1 MVDGRKKESRMDV
14 RSSFERMEVSRDS
27 VGSLKSQRN
36 FTNLIEFHST
46 SY

>member
-1 MVDGRKKESRMDV
+1 MDV

-27 VGSLKSQRN
+27 VGNLKSYIN
-36 FTNLIEFHST
+36 FTNLLGFGNT